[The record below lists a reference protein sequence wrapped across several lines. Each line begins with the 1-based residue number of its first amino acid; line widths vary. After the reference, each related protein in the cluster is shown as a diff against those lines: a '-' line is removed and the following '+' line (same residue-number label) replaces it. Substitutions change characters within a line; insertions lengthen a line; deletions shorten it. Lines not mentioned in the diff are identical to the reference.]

1 MEAQLRG
8 SGHATGS
15 QFRISSGG
23 AEAVITE
30 LAAALRIYRRHG
42 IDLAQPFGVESAPP
56 GASGILLAPW
66 PNRVADGRW
75 MLDGAVQQLDITER
89 ARGHASHGLLRNTGY
104 ACVAQESDFVTL
116 RAEIFPQ
123 HGYPLRLTHEATY
136 RLDADGHLEVR
147 QSLHNRGPRRAPV
160 ALGAHPYLCLG
171 DLPSGELVLRLA
183 AETWLEADDRLIP
196 IRARPVAGD
205 TDFRAGSRVGDH
217 RIDRTYTGLSAVE
230 NGRFEHALEA
240 RDGRSVV
247 LWADAAFP
255 YVHVFITEVMPGREV
270 SITVEPM
277 TAPANALNSG
287 EGLIWLEPGAR
298 LSGNW
303 GIRSCL

>member
-1 MEAQLRG
+1 MEAQQHG
-8 SGHATGS
+8 FGPATGR
-15 QFRISSGG
+15 QFSISSGG

-30 LAAALRIYRRHG
+30 LAAALRIYRRNG
-42 IDLAQPFGVESAPP
+42 IDLAQPFGEESAPP

-75 MLDGAVQQLDITER
+75 MLEGAVQQLDITEPVL
-89 ARGHASHGLLRNTGY
+89 GHASHGLLRNTGY
-104 ACVAQESDFVTL
+104 ACVAQASDAVTL

-136 RLDADGHLEVR
+136 RLDADGHLEVC
-147 QSLHNRGPRRAPV
+147 QSLHNCGPHRAPV

-171 DLPSGELVLRLA
+171 DLPTEDLVLRLA
-183 AETWLEADDRLIP
+183 ADTWLETDDRLIP
-196 IRARPVAGD
+196 TGSRPVAGD

-217 RIDRTYTGLSAVE
+217 RINRAYTGLSAAE
-230 NGRFEHALEA
+230 NGRFEHTLEA
-240 RDGRSVV
+240 PDGRSVA
-247 LWADAAFP
+247 LWADAVFP
-255 YVHVFITEVMPGREV
+255 YVHVFITDGMPGRDV
-270 SITVEPM
+270 SIAVEPM

-298 LSGNW
+298 LTGKW
-303 GIRSCL
+303 GITSCL